1 MRPLQYLYLCL
12 LLVALPVFSAEAQQT
27 ATVTGTVTDATE
39 GFRLGGANLVLLD
52 AQAEEMITGA
62 ATGADGNYRITGIAP
77 GDYVLAFRFVG
88 YREERV
94 PLTLSAGESRTV
106 NIALTATG
114 LDLNTVVVT
123 ASRQE
128 EKVLDAPASIS
139 VLDAREIAANVV
151 LSSAAVLRNTT
162 GLDLAQT
169 GIDRYEIVLRGFN
182 NAFSGAAY
190 VLTDYRQG
198 SIASLGVNAYS
209 MMPITQIDL
218 ERVEVVRGP
227 GSALYGAGVDNGV
240 IHFLTKDPFTYPGT
254 SISLGGGERS
264 MLLGSVRHAGVIND
278 RVGYKLVGNFSR
290 ADDWEFDPADA
301 QDRIQL
307 ESFRDEKLPVDY
319 DNNKYNLNGTLAY
332 KFRPNVTLTANGGF
346 ASAKSIFLSGIGTLQ
361 SEGFGYTYG
370 QLRLQAGNFF
380 AQAYINRNDAG
391 DSFVYRDTAVEE
403 VVDNSTLINTQAQY
417 DFDLAAD
424 RLRVIV
430 GADYEVT
437 TPSTDGTIN

>member
-190 VLTDYRQG
+190 VLTDYR
-198 SIASLGVNAYS
+198 
-209 MMPITQIDL
+209 
-218 ERVEVVRGP
+218 
-227 GSALYGAGVDNGV
+227 
-240 IHFLTKDPFTYPGT
+240 
-254 SISLGGGERS
+254 
-264 MLLGSVRHAGVIND
+264 
-278 RVGYKLVGNFSR
+278 
-290 ADDWEFDPADA
+290 
-301 QDRIQL
+301 
-307 ESFRDEKLPVDY
+307 
-319 DNNKYNLNGTLAY
+319 
-332 KFRPNVTLTANGGF
+332 
-346 ASAKSIFLSGIGTLQ
+346 
-361 SEGFGYTYG
+361 
-370 QLRLQAGNFF
+370 
-380 AQAYINRNDAG
+380 
-391 DSFVYRDTAVEE
+391 
-403 VVDNSTLINTQAQY
+403 
-417 DFDLAAD
+417 
-424 RLRVIV
+424 
-430 GADYEVT
+430 
-437 TPSTDGTIN
+437 